1 MSKID
6 LYNGIKTDLT
16 ALRYTKGDGN
26 TDTIKY
32 IGLWRNQIQNERYE
46 IPFGCPAVL
55 IEFET
60 SNFMEGSSKV
70 YQEID
75 MTVRLH
81 ILFETKITD
90 DLDILLLSQAIY
102 AQMQFKQYGYWGL
115 MKRRA
120 EIQNFDH
127 DNVQDFIQEYDCGK
141 GFDYSADQRNTTTA
155 EIDIININIEN
166 ELKP

>member
-1 MSKID
+1 MLHHEISGNGKKPLVLLHGFMENTTIWDEMETHLSKDFTLIKID
-6 LYNGIKTDLT
+6 LPGHGK
-16 ALRYTKGDGN
+16 
-26 TDTIKY
+26 
-32 IGLWRNQIQNERYE
+32 
-46 IPFGCPAVL
+46 
-55 IEFET
+55 
-60 SNFMEGSSKV
+60 SKV